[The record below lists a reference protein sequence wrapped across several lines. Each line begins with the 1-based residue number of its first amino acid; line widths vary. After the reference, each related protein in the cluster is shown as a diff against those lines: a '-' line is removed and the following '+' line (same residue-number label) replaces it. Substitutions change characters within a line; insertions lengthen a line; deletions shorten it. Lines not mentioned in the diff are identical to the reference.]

1 MLVPPH
7 PHYGYFYTIDS
18 DPTGGAGTTLTSSA
32 SANTY
37 GSWTAI
43 GPASGFAY
51 AVEWIQVELN
61 TAFTA
66 ATTRNHYVDI
76 GFGTDT
82 SNVTVIVEKLCGS
95 GATTNSGHMYFFPL
109 AIPADV
115 KLYARTQGTVGSSTI
130 KINITA
136 MGGNQNRG
144 TMPTISRIVAIGSTT
159 ASTSG
164 TAITM
169 GASGAEGGWTQIVA
183 SSAEDY
189 AGFMVAGPFYVDTNM
204 TAGPSYVFDVGVGA
218 SGQERTVGENLTKAT
233 IFSASEDW
241 VGWHLPTFTGIKAG
255 TRICIRGSCSGTS
268 ESTISAHLLCFTH

>member
-18 DPTGGAGTTLTSSA
+18 DPTGGAGTSLTGGGT
-32 SANTY
+32 ANSY
-37 GSWTAI
+37 GTWVAI
-43 GPASGFAY
+43 GPVGGFPY
-51 AVEWIQVELN
+51 PVEWVQVELN
-61 TAFTA
+61 TGFTA
-66 ATTRNHYVDI
+66 TATRNSYVDI

-95 GATTNSGHMYFFPL
+95 GATTNTGHMYFFPL
-109 AIPADV
+109 HIPANV
-115 KLYARTQGTVGSSTI
+115 QLYARTQHTTASGTI
-130 KINITA
+130 KINLSVL
-136 MGGNQNRG
+136 GGNQNPG
-144 TMPTISRIVAIGSTT
+144 TMPKITSVKAIGATT
-159 ASTSG
+159 ASTTG
-164 TAITM
+164 TSITM
-169 GASGAEGGWTQIVA
+169 GATGAEGSWTQIVA

-204 TAGPSYVFDVGVGA
+204 TTGPSYTFDVGIGA

-241 VGWHLPTFTGIKAG
+241 VGWHLPTFVGVKAG

-268 ESTISAHLLCFTH
+268 ESSISAHLLCFTH